1 MLFPAKSYSF
11 AATGSRERMAWLF
24 LLPMLAIM
32 AVVTGFPLLNTLWL
46 AFTDASLTGRGYD
59 WNWSGLENFYY
70 LIDDENFRVA
80 LGYTLYFTIVSVAI
94 EMLLGVLVAL
104 LLNQEFFGR
113 TLVRA
118 LLILPWALPT
128 IVNAMMWRL
137 IYNPEFG
144 SLNALLL
151 QFGLIDSYRSWLGVP
166 GTAMNMVILAD
177 VWKNYPLIA
186 LIVLGALQT
195 IPRDL
200 YEAAAID
207 GASPW
212 KRFLHIT
219 FPGILIP
226 FSVAL
231 ILRTIEAFKVFDI
244 IYVMTRG
251 GPADSTKTVSFF
263 VYQESFSYLRAGS
276 GAAYA
281 VAVTLL
287 SGLLIA
293 VYVVVLRRTERTS

>member
-1 MLFPAKSYSF
+1 M
-11 AATGSRERMAWLF
+11 TG
-24 LLPMLAIM
+24 I
-32 AVVTGFPLLNTLWL
+32 
-46 AFTDASLTGRGYD
+46 GRD
-59 WNWSGLENFYY
+59 WKISAY
-70 LIDDENFRVA
+70 LIDDENFQVA
-80 LGYTLYFTIVSVAI
+80 LGYTFYFTVVSVAI
-94 EMLLGVLVAL
+94 EMVLGVLVAL

-113 TLVRA
+113 TLVRT

-151 QFGLIDSYRSWLGVP
+151 QFGLIDAYRSWLGVP

-207 GASPW
+207 GAGPW
-212 KRFLHIT
+212 KRFWHIT
-219 FPGILIP
+219 FPGILAP

-251 GPADSTKTVSFF
+251 GPADTTKTASFF

-287 SGLLIA
+287 SGVLIA
-293 VYVVVLRRTERTS
+293 TYVVVLRKRERTS